1 MTKVPIYTADKTAY
15 HKHRKLSNIPPAW
28 AALLAGRLL
37 FFRRPLTNREAGVS
51 WAVRKA
57 DGREETIMRGKKMS
71 QAMAFIV
78 LFGIVSLFSDMTH
91 EGASSIRGAYLAL
104 LGASAG
110 TIGFISGLGELVGYS
125 MRYVFGKLTDKSKH
139 YWPMTIAGYVLDVLA
154 VPALALVGEHGWIWA
169 CALLVIQR
177 MGKAIK
183 KPAKD
188 TIMSFAASQEGVGK
202 SFGIQEVLDQIGAFL
217 GPVLLYVVMLL
228 KTGGTTFQVYATCF
242 AVLAIPGA
250 ITLILLLVTRRKF
263 PNPEHFEPE
272 PKEYVPFH
280 MKKEFILYI
289 AGISLFAFGFID
301 YSIIIM
307 HVSRTFTGVAAGL
320 RETGSLISSGT
331 LPLLYAGAMLVDAVA
346 ALFFGLLYD
355 KKGVR
360 ALVWSTVL
368 SAPFAIF
375 VFAGHSAASL
385 LVGIALW
392 GVGMGAQE
400 SILKAAVSSMVPKA
414 SRATGYG
421 VFECAFGVF
430 WFLGSWLL
438 GVLYDVSIPA
448 MIAVSVAAQLAAI
461 PLYIA
466 SSRQQLTANP

>member
-1 MTKVPIYTADKTAY
+1 MKQ
-15 HKHRKLSNIPPAW
+15 
-28 AALLAGRLL
+28 
-37 FFRRPLTNREAGVS
+37 E
-51 WAVRKA
+51 
-57 DGREETIMRGKKMS
+57 KKKWS
-71 QAMAFIV
+71 QAMTFIV

-91 EGASSIRGAYLAL
+91 EGASSIRGAYLSL

-110 TIGFISGLGELVGYS
+110 MIGFVSGLGELVGYS
-125 MRYVFGKLTDKSKH
+125 MRYVFGKLTDKSKQ
-139 YWPMTIAGYVLDVLA
+139 YWPMTIAGYVLDIIA
-154 VPALALVGEHGWIWA
+154 VPALALVGEHGWVAA
-169 CALLVIQR
+169 CVLLVIQR

-202 SFGIQEVLDQIGAFL
+202 SFGIQELLDHIGAFI
-217 GPVLLYVVMLL
+217 GPVLLYLVMLF
-228 KTGGTTFQVYATCF
+228 KTEGTTFEIYSTCF

-250 ITLILLLVTRRKF
+250 ITLILLIVTRCKF

-272 PKEYVPFH
+272 PKEYIPFK

-307 HVSRTFTGVAAGL
+307 HVSRTYSHLAPGL
-320 RETGSLISSGT
+320 SETSALVSTGS

-346 ALFFGLLYD
+346 ALFFGMMYD
-355 KKGVR
+355 KNGVK
-360 ALVWSTVL
+360 ALVWSTVI
-368 SAPFAIF
+368 SAPFAVF
-375 VFAGHSAASL
+375 VFAFDSVPML
-385 LVGIALW
+385 LIGVALW

-400 SILKAAVSSMVPKA
+400 SILKAAVTSMVPKA

-421 VFECAFGVF
+421 VFECSFGAF
-430 WFLGSWLL
+430 WFLGSWLM

-448 MIAVSVAAQLAAI
+448 MIAVSVIAQLAAI
-461 PLYIA
+461 PLYIG
-466 SSRQQLTANP
+466 SSKLMKKAE

>member
-1 MTKVPIYTADKTAY
+1 MGSSKKEKFSKAM
-15 HKHRKLSNIPPAW
+15 
-28 AALLAGRLL
+28 L
-37 FFRRPLTNREAGVS
+37 FIL
-51 WAVRKA
+51 
-57 DGREETIMRGKKMS
+57 
-71 QAMAFIV
+71 

-91 EGASSIRGAYLAL
+91 EGASSIRGAYLSL

-110 TIGFISGLGELVGYS
+110 TIGFISGLGELIGYS
-125 MRYVFGKLTDKSKH
+125 MRYVFGKLTDKTKQ
-139 YWPMTIAGYVLDVLA
+139 YWPMTVVGYILDVLA
-154 VPALALVGEHGWIWA
+154 VPALALVGEHGWIAA

-217 GPVLLYVVMLL
+217 GPVLLYLVMLF
-228 KTGGTTFQVYATCF
+228 KTDGSTFEVYSTCF

-250 ITLILLLVTRRKF
+250 ITISLLLVTKHKF

-272 PKEYVPFH
+272 PKEYIPFK

-307 HVSRTFTGVAAGL
+307 HVSNTYTNLASGL
-320 RETGSLISSGT
+320 AETTSLVNSGT

-346 ALFFGLLYD
+346 ALFFGLMYD
-355 KKGVR
+355 KKGVK
-360 ALVWSTVL
+360 ALVWSTII
-368 SAPFAIF
+368 SAPFAIL
-375 VFAGHSAASL
+375 VFGLHSVPTVL
-385 LVGIALW
+385 LGIALW

-400 SILKAAVSSMVPKA
+400 SILKAAVTNMVPKA

-421 VFECAFGVF
+421 IFECSFGVF
-430 WFLGSWLL
+430 WFLGSWLM

-448 MIAVSVAAQLAAI
+448 MIAVSVATQLMAI
-461 PLYIA
+461 PLYLA
-466 SSRQQLTANP
+466 SSRLNRSI

>member
-1 MTKVPIYTADKTAY
+1 MTV
-15 HKHRKLSNIPPAW
+15 
-28 AALLAGRLL
+28 
-37 FFRRPLTNREAGVS
+37 
-51 WAVRKA
+51 
-57 DGREETIMRGKKMS
+57 
-71 QAMAFIV
+71 
-78 LFGIVSLFSDMTH
+78 
-91 EGASSIRGAYLAL
+91 
-104 LGASAG
+104 
-110 TIGFISGLGELVGYS
+110 VGY
-125 MRYVFGKLTDKSKH
+125 
-139 YWPMTIAGYVLDVLA
+139 ILDVLA
-154 VPALALVGEHGWIWA
+154 VPALALVGEHGWIAA

-217 GPVLLYVVMLL
+217 GPVLLYLVMLF
-228 KTGGTTFQVYATCF
+228 KTDGSTFEVYSTCF

-250 ITLILLLVTRRKF
+250 ITISLLLVTKHKF

-272 PKEYVPFH
+272 PKEYIPFK

-307 HVSRTFTGVAAGL
+307 HVSNTYTNLASGL
-320 RETGSLISSGT
+320 AETTSLVNSGT

-346 ALFFGLLYD
+346 ALFFGLMYD
-355 KKGVR
+355 KKGVK
-360 ALVWSTVL
+360 ALVWSTII

-375 VFAGHSAASL
+375 VFGLHSVPTVL
-385 LVGIALW
+385 LGIALW

-400 SILKAAVSSMVPKA
+400 SILKAAVTNMVPKA

-421 VFECAFGVF
+421 IFECSFGVF
-430 WFLGSWLL
+430 WFLGSWLM

-448 MIAVSVAAQLAAI
+448 MIVVSVATQLMAI
-461 PLYIA
+461 PLYLG
-466 SSRQQLTANP
+466 SSRLNRSI

>member
-1 MTKVPIYTADKTAY
+1 METNN
-15 HKHRKLSNIPPAW
+15 RK
-28 AALLAGRLL
+28 
-37 FFRRPLTNREAGVS
+37 
-51 WAVRKA
+51 
-57 DGREETIMRGKKMS
+57 KKMS

-91 EGASSIRGAYLAL
+91 EGASSIRGAYLSL
-104 LGASAG
+104 LGASAA
-110 TIGFISGLGELVGYS
+110 TIGFVSGLGELIGYS
-125 MRYVFGKLTDKSKH
+125 MRYVFGKLTDRSKK
-139 YWPMTIAGYVLDVLA
+139 YWGMTIAGYVLDIAA
-154 VPALALVGEHGWIWA
+154 VPLLALVGEHGWVAA
-169 CALLVIQR
+169 CALLVVQR

-217 GPVLLYVVMLL
+217 GPVLLYLVMLF
-228 KTGGTTFQVYATCF
+228 KTDGTTFEVYAACF

-250 ITLILLLVTRRKF
+250 ITLVLLIITRCKF

-272 PKEYVPFH
+272 PKEFVPFK

-307 HVSRTFTGVAAGL
+307 HVSRTYSHLASGL
-320 RETGSLISSGT
+320 SETMSLVSTGT

-346 ALFFGLLYD
+346 ALFFGLMYD
-355 KKGVR
+355 KKGVK
-360 ALVWSTVL
+360 ALVWSTVI
-368 SAPFAIF
+368 SAPFAVF
-375 VFAGHSAASL
+375 VFASDSVPML
-385 LVGIALW
+385 LLGIALW

-400 SILKAAVSSMVPKA
+400 SILKAAVTSMVPKA

-421 VFECAFGVF
+421 IFECSFGAF

-466 SSRQQLTANP
+466 SARRHKGSAAA